1 MGVSIAREED
11 PAASRRLLE
20 DLTTRLPEWF
30 AQPASN
36 RHYAEQ
42 AEILEAWTAR
52 IDGTAHG
59 LLTLKRH
66 SAVSAEIYW
75 LGIDP
80 AHHRQGI
87 GRALVG
93 AVERQLRQEGLKYL
107 FVMTLH
113 PDDPYEPYR
122 RTRLFYERLG
132 FELVLSR
139 DPPGSSPNPL
149 VYYLKS
155 L

>member
-1 MGVSIAREED
+1 MGVAIAREED

-30 AQPASN
+30 GQPEAN

-42 AEILEAWTAR
+42 AETLDAWTAR
-52 IDGTAHG
+52 VDGSGRG
-59 LLTLKRH
+59 LLLLKRH
-66 SAVSAEIYW
+66 SAVSAEIHW
-75 LGIDP
+75 LGVDP
-80 AHHRQGI
+80 DHHRRGL
-87 GRALVG
+87 GRALVSAIEG
-93 AVERQLRQEGLKYL
+93 RLRQERLKYL

-122 RTRLFYERLG
+122 RTRAFYERLG

-139 DPPGSSPNPL
+139 DPPGSSNPHA
-149 VYYLKS
+149 YYLKS